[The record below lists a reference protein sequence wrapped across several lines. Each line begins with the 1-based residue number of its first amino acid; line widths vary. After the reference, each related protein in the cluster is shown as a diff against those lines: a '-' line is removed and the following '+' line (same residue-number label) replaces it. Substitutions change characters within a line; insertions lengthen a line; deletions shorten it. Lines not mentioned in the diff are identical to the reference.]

1 MSWRIRLTRAFLWV
15 SVLAWGIGVGAKLYD
30 LRVVAGAWSAAPPES
45 LTLLPYGPRFPV
57 DPGKFFLP
65 TSLSTLVAAFGALIS
80 GWKTPFGYRAWLW
93 LSAVLIL
100 AVWVFTVVVFWPSNA
115 ALFAATSDAASG
127 SKGEAELIRLAHQ
140 WVTYDWWRVAMMAA
154 GFVSAVRAI
163 SIPFP
168 SALPNSLGSG
178 SFSSHVSG
186 QERFG
191 L

>member
-1 MSWRIRLTRAFLWV
+1 MRAFLWI

-45 LTLLPYGPRFPV
+45 LKLLPYGPRFPV
-57 DPGKFFLP
+57 DPGRFFIP

-80 GWKTPFGYRAWLW
+80 GWKTSFGYRAWLW

-100 AVWVFTVVVFWPSNA
+100 VVWVFTAVVFWPINA
-115 ALFAATSDAASG
+115 ALYAAASDAASEA
-127 SKGEAELIRLAHQ
+127 KGGGEVLRLTHQ

-163 SIPFP
+163 SSPVP
-168 SALPNSLGSG
+168 ATTCSG
-178 SFSSHVSG
+178 
-186 QERFG
+186 RP